1 MLTPPEPELWGEFV
15 GLCADRNL
23 ASMGKSLVSIILF
36 AHAPYAKF
44 IPGSLGSILNQ
55 SYRLLEVFV
64 LGDGSKELEQAISP
78 FRGDPRCIPCSQ
90 GPLPFLQAS
99 NELMK
104 QCQGKYLGTWNSDDV
119 YEVDHAKVLVQA
131 LEQDATLGAAFD
143 NTEYFSDEPT
153 NIGEASGNPSLGLM
167 VGRRHSE
174 KLAVARLSV
183 QDVLR
188 DNFMTGP
195 SSLITRTA
203 FEAVGGYDQD
213 IYLNCDLHW
222 FYRLTAYFP
231 VRYVDYVGVRKRVH
245 PLNNTAI
252 TPHYEYGVRELE
264 HIRDHYPDVY
274 SRIGKSAFNKKL
286 GRKYF
291 RLGLYYERQG
301 DLAKARAAYKQAMFL
316 RKWSLRY
323 HWEYIRSNSIA
334 KLTMSH

>member
-1 MLTPPEPELWGEFV
+1 MDP
-15 GLCADRNL
+15 
-23 ASMGKSLVSIILF
+23 ASVSIILF

-44 IPGSLGSILNQ
+44 IPGSLGSILKQ
-55 SYRLLEVFV
+55 SYGSLEVFV
-64 LGDGSKELEQAISP
+64 LGDGSKELEQAVGP

-90 GPLPFLQAS
+90 GKLPFLQAS

-104 QCQGKYLGTWNSDDV
+104 QCQGKYLGTWNSDDI
-119 YEVDHAKVLVQA
+119 YEVDHVKVLVQA
-131 LEQDATLGAAFD
+131 LEQDATLGGAFD
-143 NTEYFSDEPT
+143 NTEYFSDQPAT
-153 NIGEASGNPSLGLM
+153 IGEARGKSSLGLM
-167 VGRRHSE
+167 VERGRAE
-174 KLAVARLSV
+174 KLAGARLSV
-183 QDVLR
+183 QDVLK

-195 SSLITRTA
+195 SSLVTKTA

-245 PLNNTAI
+245 PLNNTAV

-264 HIRDHYPDVY
+264 HIRDHYHDVY

-291 RLGLYYERQG
+291 RLGLYYEREG
-301 DLAKARAAYKQAMFL
+301 DLTKARAAYKQAMLL
-316 RKWSLRY
+316 RKWSFRY
-323 HWEYIRSNSIA
+323 RWEYIRSTRWLSYQ
-334 KLTMSH
+334 